1 MYGKRE
7 AEAEADPSWST
18 TLVLAMWLM
27 FLLSIMWLESMLIP
41 ITTITSC
48 TASVRLRLN
57 LGRPCTDP
65 PWSWPCYPPCPPCPH
80 CPCWCQPCRWSLPP
94 CPRQCLQPP
103 HGPCCPHWSPPC
115 WSRTCCW
122 SPPCPCCP
130 WNLQRNLQHLP
141 SHLLGLSAWSL
152 TDTSYQE

>member
-1 MYGKRE
+1 MGESTLSTLSTTTTLFLLSIITITSCTASVRLRLRLT
-7 AEAEADPSWST
+7 PSWFT

-57 LGRPCTDP
+57 LRPTLTDP

-80 CPCWCQPCRWSLPP
+80 CPCWCQHSSLPLQLHV
-94 CPRQCLQPP
+94 RQ
-103 HGPCCPHWSPPC
+103 
-115 WSRTCCW
+115 
-122 SPPCPCCP
+122 
-130 WNLQRNLQHLP
+130 
-141 SHLLGLSAWSL
+141 A
-152 TDTSYQE
+152 

>member
-1 MYGKRE
+1 
-7 AEAEADPSWST
+7 
-18 TLVLAMWLM
+18 M

-80 CPCWCQPCRWSLPP
+80 CPCWCQPCRWSLHSSLP
-94 CPRQCLQPP
+94 LQLHYGKREAEAEAEADPVMVHHTGVHHP
-103 HGPCCPHWSPPC
+103 VHASVYNH
-115 WSRTCCW
+115 
-122 SPPCPCCP
+122 
-130 WNLQRNLQHLP
+130 HM
-141 SHLLGLSAWSL
+141 
-152 TDTSYQE
+152 